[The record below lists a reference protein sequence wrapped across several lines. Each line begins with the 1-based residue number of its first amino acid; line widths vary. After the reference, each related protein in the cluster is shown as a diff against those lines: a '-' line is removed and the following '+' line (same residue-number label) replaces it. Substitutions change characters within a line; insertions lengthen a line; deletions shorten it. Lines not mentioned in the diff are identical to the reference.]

1 MPVFS
6 SRTIV
11 PKGTRISRSS
21 ALGLV
26 FALPCPRVPLSAIM
40 WRLARTDAYPVFS
53 SEISVL
59 FRDWCELMRTKPCLP
74 VSSLVHALGT
84 YIHSCKSVPSYLH
97 SWYIHLFICI
107 HGTFISTYIR
117 SFSYIHWALT
127 FIHSGTFILYIGHFV
142 AYQNRCQ
149 GIIAL
154 IGHQPKVLW
163 VLWVLWVLS
172 LPGYY
177 RPHRPPTKHCPRRP
191 RCHQRGHQV
200 PRGPRDGTL
209 PRHHLHRHLSRRR
222 APVPGFRV

>member
-1 MPVFS
+1 
-6 SRTIV
+6 
-11 PKGTRISRSS
+11 
-21 ALGLV
+21 LV
-26 FALPCPRVPLSAIM
+26 
-40 WRLARTDAYPVFS
+40 RTDAYQAMLASQFPGTCIGYVHSFLQVS
-53 SEISVL
+53 ALVL
-59 FRDWCELMRTKPCLP
+59 AFM
-74 VSSLVHALGT
+74 VHSF
-84 YIHSCKSVPSYLH
+84 IHLH
-97 SWYIHLFICI
+97 SWYIHLFILCI
-107 HGTFISTYIR
+107 VSTWSTYIH

>member
-1 MPVFS
+1 MATHEVSFGYLLGLFYLSSQFPLPPRPPLATHSRLPGSFMSPSKMPVFS
-6 SRTIV
+6 SRIIV

-74 VSSLVHALGT
+74 VSALVHALGT

-107 HGTFISTYIR
+107 HGTFIY
-117 SFSYIHWALT
+117 SFSA
-127 FIHSGTFILYIGHFV
+127 
-142 AYQNRCQ
+142 
-149 GIIAL
+149 
-154 IGHQPKVLW
+154 
-163 VLWVLWVLS
+163 
-172 LPGYY
+172 
-177 RPHRPPTKHCPRRP
+177 
-191 RCHQRGHQV
+191 
-200 PRGPRDGTL
+200 
-209 PRHHLHRHLSRRR
+209 
-222 APVPGFRV
+222 